1 MRRGRGW
8 AAVTVATML
17 ALAGCTGESEAP
29 PTTPDATSPVASP
42 SATSTSTPA
51 PDAATPP
58 ERPDM
63 SAVDAATAEAVA
75 RYFLELY
82 PYVYA
87 TGDLTEWQ
95 ALSHPE
101 CIFCASVITNV
112 EEMVAAGNTASGGE
126 IDADIAAAEIT
137 GGTFAVTGLATQ
149 GPGFEYD
156 SSGATSDESAGGT
169 YEVALNVVGDSGGWL
184 IRAVEFREPSP

>member
-1 MRRGRGW
+1 MV
-8 AAVTVATML
+8 VTVASML
-17 ALAGCTGESEAP
+17 ALAGCTGESEDP
-29 PTTPDATSPVASP
+29 PTTPPATSAAPSP
-42 SATSTSTPA
+42 SETPSPTPT

-63 SAVDAATAEAVA
+63 SVVDAATAEAVA

-87 TGDLTEWQ
+87 TGDLTEWK

-126 IDADIAAAEIT
+126 IEADINAAEIT
-137 GGTFAVTGLATQ
+137 AGTFAVTGHATQ
-149 GPGFEYD
+149 RPGFEYD

-169 YEVALNVVGDSGGWL
+169 YEVALNVVGDPSGWL